1 MFASRQRLL
10 HQGKSTL
17 WRCAKRNGIDL
28 RTVFEQFAQ
37 GPEVIHPGARQP
49 LRGDSHQLKRGVGVD
64 GWNVLILG
72 NLAVA
77 HQPET
82 NRLHR

>member
-1 MFASRQRLL
+1 VLASRQRLL
-10 HQGKSTL
+10 HQGESTL
-17 WRCAKRNGIDL
+17 RRRAERNRIDL
-28 RTVFEQFAQ
+28 RTVFQQLAQ
-37 GPEVIHPGARQP
+37 GAEILHPGARLS
-49 LRGDSHQLKRGVGVD
+49 LRGDRHQLERGVGVD

-77 HQPET
+77 HQAET